1 MKRISEIR
9 LENMHKL
16 IEEVGTVS
24 ELARLAGYKQPSYL
38 YQIINQTAIQNGKPK
53 NIGDKMARKL
63 EEATGKSRGW
73 MDTIH
78 QTINAQN
85 VQLSNNYGGGS
96 QNNTQYNMYQQGAK
110 SVTDDTLPEQQAGK
124 VMPLLDISD
133 GLHYTLGG
141 YPQDEIQKAKDKIAA
156 FIGHSDKSFG
166 IKMADD
172 SMTIQSATDSETIFK
187 GDILV
192 IEPLM
197 EPRDNDIVFICLDYP
212 AKPRPIIARLQV
224 GIDGR
229 RYINQPNRGGGFV
242 PMPDGALICGV
253 VIEIKRRIIEPDI
266 FKSRYDDNWDI
277 KKTLE
282 P

>member
-1 MKRISEIR
+1 MKT
-9 LENMHKL
+9 
-16 IEEVGTVS
+16 IEETYRERLQILINEYGGQAK
-24 ELARLAGYKQPSYL
+24 LADVINKSPA
-38 YQIINQTAIQNGKPK
+38 QISQWINGSPDSKTGKPRSLK
-53 NIGDKMARKL
+53 SETAREI
-63 EEATGKSRGW
+63 EELTGKPRAW
-73 MDTIH
+73 FD
-78 QTINAQN
+78 QPVYDAKN
-85 VQLSNNYGGGS
+85 VQLSNNYGGN

-110 SVTDDTLPEQQAGK
+110 SVTADTMPEQQAGMLK

-133 GLHYTLGG
+133 GLRYALGG

-172 SMTIQSATDSETIFK
+172 SMTIQSAADSETIFK

-212 AKPRPIIARLQV
+212 DKPRPIIARLQV

-242 PMPDGALICGV
+242 PLPDGALICGV
-253 VIEIKRRIIEPDI
+253 AIEIKRRIMEPDI
-266 FKSRYDDNWDI
+266 VKSRHDDNWDI